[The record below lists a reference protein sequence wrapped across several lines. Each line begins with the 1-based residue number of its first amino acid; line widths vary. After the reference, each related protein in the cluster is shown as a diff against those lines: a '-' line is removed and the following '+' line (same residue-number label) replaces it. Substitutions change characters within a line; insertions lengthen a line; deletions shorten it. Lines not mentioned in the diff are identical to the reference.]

1 MLPLRTAARTSVHRR
16 AAGSVSTQLRATLAT
31 PIAEPSRTAREYI
44 ARHQRSSVVSRS
56 LHTTSVWAKDNK
68 RWVNS
73 ALKEGEEEPKDDK
86 EGKEV
91 KEDETK
97 KEVEEAVEEV
107 KDAEKRGD
115 EAKAKS
121 TTAAPS
127 DASSKEASSGSSGSS
142 SGPSSPGPKGKEIA
156 KPSIPESYPQVLALP
171 ITRRPLFPG
180 FYKAVTITS
189 PPVIK
194 AIREL
199 IAHGQ
204 PYIGAFLLK
213 DSDSDSDVITDLDQV
228 HPVGVFAQITSV
240 FSSADQKH
248 QQPAEGEEAEPRPE
262 TLTAVLYPHRRIR
275 IDELVSPMTEQPPAP
290 EPAATPETSTEAAA
304 EEKIT
309 EKEQPAHT
317 AAETLEPS
325 RSEDD
330 VASFE
335 KEIPSVE
342 ETREALADAQETK
355 ENKEAKEGET
365 ETVEADKP
373 QGSQIGFLHP
383 LLPEI
388 SLTNV
393 SNLGLQPFKKDSQV
407 VRAIMGEILAVFKE
421 IAQLQPIFREQS
433 ESWPAKAANC
443 QSRHSPCLTR
453 LRTSST
459 SLTSLPTLPPLCRP
473 ATPRT
478 SRLCSS
484 RSRSRTVCRRPC

>member
-1 MLPLRTAARTSVHRR
+1 MLPFRTAARTTVHRR
-16 AAGSVSTQLRATLAT
+16 AASSVSSPLRATLSTSVAG
-31 PIAEPSRTAREYI
+31 PSRTAKEYI
-44 ARHQRSSVVSRS
+44 ARHQRSSIVSRS
-56 LHTTSVWAKDNK
+56 LHTTPVWAKDNK

-73 ALKEGEEEPKDDK
+73 TLKEGEEEPKEDK

-91 KEDETK
+91 KEEEAK
-97 KEVEEAVEEV
+97 KEAEEAVEEV
-107 KDAEKRGD
+107 KESEKRGD

-121 TTAAPS
+121 TTAAPPES
-127 DASSKEASSGSSGSS
+127 SSKDAASGSSGSS

-189 PPVIK
+189 PAVIK

-213 DSDSDSDVITDLDQV
+213 DSESDSDVITDLDQV

-248 QQPAEGEEAEPRPE
+248 QQPAEGEEGEPRPE

-290 EPAATPETSTEAAA
+290 EPAATSEAATEPAA
-304 EEKIT
+304 EK
-309 EKEQPAHT
+309 KEEAAPT
-317 AAETLEPS
+317 AAETIEPS
-325 RSEDD
+325 KSEDD

-342 ETREALADAQETK
+342 ETREALADAQE
-355 ENKEAKEGET
+355 AKEGET
-365 ETVEADKP
+365 ETVEAEKP
-373 QGSQIGFLHP
+373 SGSQIGFLHP

-393 SNLGLQPFKKDSQV
+393 SNLNLQPFKKDSQV

-433 ESWPAKAANC
+433 ELGLSK
-443 QSRHSPCLTR
+443 QR
-453 LRTSST
+453 
-459 SLTSLPTLPPLCRP
+459 
-473 ATPRT
+473 
-478 SRLCSS
+478 
-484 RSRSRTVCRRPC
+484 

>member
-1 MLPLRTAARTSVHRR
+1 MLPFRTAARTSVHRR
-16 AAGSVSTQLRATLAT
+16 AASSVSSQLRATLST
-31 PIAEPSRTAREYI
+31 PVAGPSRTAREYI
-44 ARHQRSSVVSRS
+44 SRHQRSSVVSRS
-56 LHTTSVWAKDNK
+56 LHTTPAWAKDNK

-73 ALKEGEEEPKDDK
+73 TLKEGEEEPKDDK

-91 KEDETK
+91 KEEETK
-97 KEVEEAVEEV
+97 KEAEEAVEEV
-107 KDAEKRGD
+107 KESEKRGD

-121 TTAAPS
+121 TTAAPPDS
-127 DASSKEASSGSSGSS
+127 SSKDASSGSSGSS

-213 DSDSDSDVITDLDQV
+213 DSESDSDVITDLDQV

-248 QQPAEGEEAEPRPE
+248 QQPQQPAEGEEGEPRPE

-290 EPAATPETSTEAAA
+290 EPATTPEVATETAA
-304 EEKIT
+304 EPKKDE
-309 EKEQPAHT
+309 AHT
-317 AAETLEPS
+317 AAETIEPS
-325 RSEDD
+325 KSEDD

-342 ETREALADAQETK
+342 ETREALADAKETT
-355 ENKEAKEGET
+355 EGET
-365 ETVEADKP
+365 ETVEAEKP
-373 QGSQIGFLHP
+373 SGSQIGFLHP

-393 SNLGLQPFKKDSQV
+393 SNLNLQPFKKDSQV

-433 ESWPAKAANC
+433 E
-443 QSRHSPCLTR
+443 L
-453 LRTSST
+453 
-459 SLTSLPTLPPLCRP
+459 
-473 ATPRT
+473 
-478 SRLCSS
+478 
-484 RSRSRTVCRRPC
+484 

>member
-1 MLPLRTAARTSVHRR
+1 MLPFRTAARTTVHRR
-16 AAGSVSTQLRATLAT
+16 AASASTLSTQLRATLAT
-31 PIAEPSRTAREYI
+31 PVAGPSRTAREYI
-44 ARHQRSSVVSRS
+44 ARHQLRSRT
-56 LHTTSVWAKDNK
+56 LHTTSVWGKDNK

-73 ALKEGEEEPKDDK
+73 ALKEGEEAKEEKDKD
-86 EGKEV
+86 GKET
-91 KEDETK
+91 KEEARLK
-97 KEVEEAVEEV
+97 KEVEEAVEEA
-107 KDAEKRGD
+107 KESEKRAD
-115 EAKAKS
+115 ESKVKATSASDS
-121 TTAAPS
+121 TKDS
-127 DASSKEASSGSSGSS
+127 SSSASGSGSGSGSSSS
-142 SGPSSPGPKGKEIA
+142 SGPSSPGPKGREIA
-156 KPSIPESYPQVLALP
+156 KPSIPEIYPQVLALP

-189 PPVIK
+189 PAVIK

-213 DSDSDSDVITDLDQV
+213 DSESDSDVITDLDQV

-248 QQPAEGEEAEPRPE
+248 QSAEGEEGEPRPE

-275 IDELVSPMTEQPPAP
+275 IDELVSPMTAPPAP
-290 EPAATPETSTEAAA
+290 ATADATSTDAATPAATETAKKDDAKDDKTKKDDPAAVV
-304 EEKIT
+304 
-309 EKEQPAHT
+309 
-317 AAETLEPS
+317 EPS
-325 RSEDD
+325 KSEDD

-342 ETREALADAQETK
+342 ETREALADATADK
-355 ENKEAKEGET
+355 AKPTET
-365 ETVEADKP
+365 ETVEAESP

-433 ESWPAKAANC
+433 EFSCRSSCLHA
-443 QSRHSPCLTR
+443 SP
-453 LRTSST
+453 S
-459 SLTSLPTLPPLCRP
+459 
-473 ATPRT
+473 
-478 SRLCSS
+478 
-484 RSRSRTVCRRPC
+484 

>member
-1 MLPLRTAARTSVHRR
+1 MLPFRTAARTSVHRR
-16 AAGSVSTQLRATLAT
+16 AASSVSSPLRATLST
-31 PIAEPSRTAREYI
+31 PVAGPSRTAREYI

-56 LHTTSVWAKDNK
+56 LHTTPVWAKDNK

-73 ALKEGEEEPKDDK
+73 TLKEGEEEPKDDK

-91 KEDETK
+91 KEDEAK
-97 KEVEEAVEEV
+97 KEVEEVVEEV
-107 KDAEKRGD
+107 KESEKRGD
-115 EAKAKS
+115 ESKAKS
-121 TTAAPS
+121 TTAAPTDS
-127 DASSKEASSGSSGSS
+127 SSKDAASGSSGSS

-213 DSDSDSDVITDLDQV
+213 DSESDSDVITDLDQV

-248 QQPAEGEEAEPRPE
+248 QQPAEGEEGEPRPE

-290 EPAATPETSTEAAA
+290 EPAVAPETATETAA
-304 EEKIT
+304 EEKKD
-309 EKEQPAHT
+309 EPS
-317 AAETLEPS
+317 AAETIEPS
-325 RSEDD
+325 KSEDD

-342 ETREALADAQETK
+342 ETREALADAKETK
-355 ENKEAKEGET
+355 ETKEDET
-365 ETVEADKP
+365 ETVEAEKP
-373 QGSQIGFLHP
+373 SGSQIGFLHP

-393 SNLGLQPFKKDSQV
+393 SNLNLQPFKKDSQV

-433 ESWPAKAANC
+433 E
-443 QSRHSPCLTR
+443 L
-453 LRTSST
+453 LRTSHANSQSPRSPCPTRPPT
-459 SLTSLPTLPPLCRP
+459 SLTSPTSLPTLLRPCRL
-473 ATPRT
+473 AT
-478 SRLCSS
+478 SRISRPSWS
-484 RSRSRTVCRRPC
+484 RSRSRTACRRPC

>member
-1 MLPLRTAARTSVHRR
+1 MLPFRTAARTTVHRR
-16 AAGSVSTQLRATLAT
+16 AASSVSSPLRATLSTSVAG
-31 PIAEPSRTAREYI
+31 PSRTAREYI
-44 ARHQRSSVVSRS
+44 ARHQRSSAVSRS
-56 LHTTSVWAKDNK
+56 LHTTPVWAKDNK

-73 ALKEGEEEPKDDK
+73 TLNEGEEEPKEDK
-86 EGKEV
+86 EGKEL
-91 KEDETK
+91 KEEEAK
-97 KEVEEAVEEV
+97 KEAEEAVEEV
-107 KDAEKRGD
+107 KESKKRGD

-121 TTAAPS
+121 TTAAPPES
-127 DASSKEASSGSSGSS
+127 SSKDAASGSSGSS

-189 PPVIK
+189 PAVIK

-213 DSDSDSDVITDLDQV
+213 DSESDSDVITDLDQV

-248 QQPAEGEEAEPRPE
+248 QQPAEGEEGEPRPE

-290 EPAATPETSTEAAA
+290 EPAATPEAATESAAEKKEEAA
-304 EEKIT
+304 
-309 EKEQPAHT
+309 PT
-317 AAETLEPS
+317 AAETIEPS
-325 RSEDD
+325 KSEDD

-342 ETREALADAQETK
+342 ETREALADAQE
-355 ENKEAKEGET
+355 AKEGET
-365 ETVEADKP
+365 ETVEAEKP
-373 QGSQIGFLHP
+373 SGSQIGFLHP

-393 SNLGLQPFKKDSQV
+393 SNLNLQPFKKDSQV

-433 ESWPAKAANC
+433 E
-443 QSRHSPCLTR
+443 LG
-453 LRTSST
+453 SSQQ
-459 SLTSLPTLPPLCRP
+459 R
-473 ATPRT
+473 
-478 SRLCSS
+478 
-484 RSRSRTVCRRPC
+484 